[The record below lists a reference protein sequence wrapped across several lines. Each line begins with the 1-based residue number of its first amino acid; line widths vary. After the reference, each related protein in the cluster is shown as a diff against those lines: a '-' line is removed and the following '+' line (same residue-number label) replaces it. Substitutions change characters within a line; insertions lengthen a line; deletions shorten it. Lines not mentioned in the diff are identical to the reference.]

1 MEMEYVSE
9 FPHNYMDRRPR
20 KRPRLAAAAWDIPPQ
35 PQPHTHTKVWYSIVI
50 ITIIILDNYMWELFI
65 YKKKNRFW

>member
-1 MEMEYVSE
+1 MEYVSE

-20 KRPRLAAAAWDIPPQ
+20 KRPKLAAAAWDIPPQ

-65 YKKKNRFW
+65 YKKNRFW